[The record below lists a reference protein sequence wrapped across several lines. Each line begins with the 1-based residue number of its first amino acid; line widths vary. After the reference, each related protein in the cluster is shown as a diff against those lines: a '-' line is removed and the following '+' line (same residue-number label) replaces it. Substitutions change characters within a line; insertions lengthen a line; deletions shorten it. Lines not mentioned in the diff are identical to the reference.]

1 MMKGVDFVSN
11 KKTSKQTVENA
22 VIESI
27 EVLKEKHNISD
38 AVFAGMKVYKGWAEG
53 KKVTEKEFLEA
64 KNEFLGAP
72 IDSKKK

>member
-1 MMKGVDFVSN
+1 MSN